1 MGADLS
7 RTLAGTAG
15 DIPIV
20 VKRAPSAP
28 PVVAGQPTF
37 LEIPAIE
44 LETVVEAMGWQ
55 RVEDASGAPMSQWL
69 DVQNAAGWL
78 QNSAVPGAH
87 GNTVLSGHNN
97 IKGAVFRDLWKL
109 QNGDLIYLNAD
120 HERFSYV
127 IEDVYILPEEHANA
141 AQRAQSAA
149 YIAPAGDERLTLVS
163 CWPPTSNTHR
173 VFVVA
178 KPVTLED
185 LPIR

>member
-1 MGADLS
+1 
-7 RTLAGTAG
+7 
-15 DIPIV
+15 
-20 VKRAPSAP
+20 
-28 PVVAGQPTF
+28 
-37 LEIPAIE
+37 
-44 LETVVEAMGWQ
+44 MGWK
-55 RVEDASGAPMSQWL
+55 RVEDANGAPMSQWL
-69 DVQNAAGWL
+69 DVSNAAGWL

-87 GNTVLSGHNN
+87 GNTVISGHNN
-97 IKGAVFRDLWKL
+97 INGAVFRDLWKL

-127 IEDVYILPEEHANA
+127 IEDVYILPEEHANE

-149 YIAPAGDERLTLVS
+149 YIGQSGDERLTLVS

-185 LPIR
+185 LSIR